1 MLRKELP
8 DRGWGKDLRTPSGE
22 NAGAGEGGHTGS
34 SPAESGLRTVWVG
47 EAGVV
52 SLAPEGTSGRR
63 GAAMDGEAG

>member
-8 DRGWGKDLRTPSGE
+8 SRGWGKDLRTASGE
-22 NAGAGEGGHTGS
+22 NAGAGDGHAGS

-63 GAAMDGEAG
+63 GAAVDGEAG